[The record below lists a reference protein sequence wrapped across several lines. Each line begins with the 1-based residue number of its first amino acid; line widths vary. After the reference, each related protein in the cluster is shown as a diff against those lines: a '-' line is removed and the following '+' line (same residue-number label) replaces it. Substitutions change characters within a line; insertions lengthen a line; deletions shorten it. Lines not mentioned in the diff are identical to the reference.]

1 MSGILLLFPV
11 CSVSVSILGSVR
23 WEGVVVGCAV
33 YGICIN
39 CASCFPFHKIRKN
52 DTIAILQ
59 NEHSISHSV
68 LFLPPPPQFLK
79 FPLLFYTEVAS
90 QNKTALQWTGAIFW
104 FKTGWQASSAHIKTL
119 SAMLSLLECIY
130 NVVHTHRQA
139 SRHRRRRRMFKQLCC
154 YRKGFSS
161 YSLEPVKELTQ
172 PLLGVNPQ

>member
-1 MSGILLLFPV
+1 MGKSNIQRHVNKFYGSCIYNQAIAIKCVLTYKLLVTHVPLDNTVWEKQSLLYSTTMSGILLLFPV

-90 QNKTALQWTGAIFW
+90 QNKTALQ
-104 FKTGWQASSAHIKTL
+104 
-119 SAMLSLLECIY
+119 
-130 NVVHTHRQA
+130 
-139 SRHRRRRRMFKQLCC
+139 
-154 YRKGFSS
+154 
-161 YSLEPVKELTQ
+161 
-172 PLLGVNPQ
+172 